1 MLRNVTDSPGI
12 RDGPLA
18 RPVDRPPQIGQRQSG
33 QEGAIARPHLAVI
46 SSDGP
51 QIMKPAIVA
60 AARAH
65 GHQRRARCALPEDVR
80 QVVVEHFG
88 QVLEI
93 PADGGDLRN
102 RLPAD
107 FFGAKLLRGP
117 VPYAPKISIQVV
129 PQLHPGFDGGIHG
142 ALLAGSRRNRPH
154 WSRLCPKKGV
164 WNSSLNKCSSFE
176 RLKVPD
182 TFFWAKPS
190 G

>member
-1 MLRNVTDSPGI
+1 
-12 RDGPLA
+12 
-18 RPVDRPPQIGQRQSG
+18 
-33 QEGAIARPHLAVI
+33 
-46 SSDGP
+46 
-51 QIMKPAIVA
+51 
-60 AARAH
+60 
-65 GHQRRARCALPEDVR
+65 
-80 QVVVEHFG
+80 
-88 QVLEI
+88 I
-93 PADGGDLRN
+93 PADGSDLRN

-107 FFGAKLLRGP
+107 IFGDKLLRGP

-164 WNSSLNKCSSFE
+164 WNSSLDKCSSFE

-190 G
+190 GSQAGKARPARQASGAAANRSESIPVAVPWRRFYPCPVVEPG